1 MQVFF
6 VLTFR
11 EVARSNYMEEVP
23 PHKLNPESVHYV
35 GRATA
40 ARQRVR
46 CRYLDTEKPRHDSKM
61 GLQLTPNPHQ
71 YLVLVL
77 PIAVGL
83 RISVSFLDLVFGP
96 ILGVLLGSRFETK
109 PPLKTGFTGMKM

>member
-1 MQVFF
+1 MQKQGKNHTETK
-6 VLTFR
+6 LT
-11 EVARSNYMEEVP
+11 N
-23 PHKLNPESVHYV
+23 KLKQMIKYAETTQQKGNTKISILTIVI
-35 GRATA
+35 
-40 ARQRVR
+40 
-46 CRYLDTEKPRHDSKM
+46 LDTEKPRHDSKM

-96 ILGVLLGSRFETK
+96 ILGSRFEMK
-109 PPLKTGFTGMKM
+109 PPLKTGFYGNQNVIQKRR